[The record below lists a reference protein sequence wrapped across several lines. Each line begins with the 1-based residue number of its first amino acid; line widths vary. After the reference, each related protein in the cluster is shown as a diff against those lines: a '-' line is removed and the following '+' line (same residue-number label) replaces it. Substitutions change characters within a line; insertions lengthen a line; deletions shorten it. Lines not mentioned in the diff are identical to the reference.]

1 LLLSRLSFWLVR
13 WFRPTLLLGIIT
25 VIIITIA
32 RFLSDSQKR
41 PGHRAGSFAARRE
54 LAVGQFEST
63 IVEWPTI

>member
-13 WFRPTLLLGIIT
+13 WFRPTPLLGIIT

-41 PGHRAGSFAARRE
+41 PGHRAGSFLLLE
-54 LAVGQFEST
+54 GN
-63 IVEWPTI
+63 